1 MLKVHFPV
9 IWWLTS
15 WEKLKE
21 TKAEMEVLRLK
32 ELREHDERA
41 AARLKARLA
50 EQRGDLEADFN
61 DTLLKIENKQKH
73 ELESMMS
80 KLNNTNEDLVS
91 K

>member
-1 MLKVHFPV
+1 
-9 IWWLTS
+9 
-15 WEKLKE
+15 
-21 TKAEMEVLRLK
+21 MEVLRLK

-91 K
+91 EKPIFTKSTSSRKSSFMRL

>member
-1 MLKVHFPV
+1 
-9 IWWLTS
+9 
-15 WEKLKE
+15 
-21 TKAEMEVLRLK
+21 MEVLRLK

-91 K
+91 EQPFFTKSLSSKKSSFMRL

>member
-1 MLKVHFPV
+1 
-9 IWWLTS
+9 
-15 WEKLKE
+15 
-21 TKAEMEVLRLK
+21 MEVLRLK
-32 ELREHDERA
+32 ELREYDERA